1 MSVVLFVFSI
11 LAFLAGALI
20 FIAAKSAIHEIE
32 ASLLFLISA
41 VLFTGALIAEAIGKM
56 LKQQVHTNALLNFL
70 AEREKEKAEA
80 PKTAPINT
88 KPPTLPPP
96 LEIPR
101 KSDDI
106 YRL

>member
-1 MSVVLFVFSI
+1 MSIVLFTFSI

-32 ASLLFLISA
+32 AGVLFLISA
-41 VLFTGALIAEAIGKM
+41 VLFTGALIAGAIDKL

-80 PKTAPINT
+80 AKSAPIDAR
-88 KPPTLPPP
+88 PPALPPMLP
-96 LEIPR
+96 T
-101 KSDDI
+101 KSDDV